1 MIIILQMEL
10 EFTDGRHHIQK
21 RQNLHGERTPKIFTI
36 NGAWSLNQED
46 KSGSIEAGK
55 AADMIVLDR
64 NLFEIQVEDIG
75 ETRVLSTIFGGR
87 IVYQRKQ
94 SK

>member
-1 MIIILQMEL
+1 MA
-10 EFTDGRHHIQK
+10 
-21 RQNLHGERTPKIFTI
+21 N
-36 NGAWSLNQED
+36 NA
-46 KSGSIEAGK
+46 GSIEAGK

-64 NLFEIQVEDIG
+64 NLFEIPVEDIG